1 MPEIQ
6 RDRVTKVSTSI
17 TRERVEFDPPP
28 DGFETLYRHVAFVD
42 ATNAATSIRIYTR
55 RGDVYYY
62 YDQVQSPTAGRV
74 YNFSGDFVVTS
85 SEHIGVEV
93 VGAAVGDV
101 LSIYSIGYRYRA
113 GEVVI

>member
-6 RDRVTKVSTSI
+6 RDRVSKVSTSI
-17 TRERVEFDPPP
+17 TRERIEFDPPP
-28 DGFETLYRHVAFVD
+28 DGFEVLYRNVGFVD
-42 ATNAATSIRIYTR
+42 SSNAATSARLYVR

-62 YDQVQSPTAGRV
+62 YDQVQTPAADRV
-74 YNFSGDFVVTS
+74 YNFAGDYVVASG
-85 SEHIGVEV
+85 EHLGVEV

-101 LSIYSIGYRYRA
+101 LSIYSIGYRYKA